1 MGTKSDLRDPCGAG
15 CQVNQERALSFARAH
30 NMMFFETSAKIPPR
44 KTFSDGQSDGEA
56 PFQQDAVEDIV
67 TSVGAKLKRQKRPCT
82 PAVTPPAY
90 SGSFKVAS
98 KRIPEKEVWTCC

>member
-1 MGTKSDLRDPCGAG
+1 M
-15 CQVNQERALSFARAH
+15 NQERALSFARAH

-44 KTFSDGQSDGEA
+44 KMFSDGQSDGEA

-67 TSVGAKLKRQKRPCT
+67 TSVGAKLKRQKRPS
-82 PAVTPPAY
+82 AVTPPAY